1 MTLHYTEMHS
11 MSSSFCEKGLG
22 LREKRGKRKEEGED
36 RKGGRTGKGMRK

>member
-1 MTLHYTEMHS
+1 

-22 LREKRGKRKEEGED
+22 LREKRGKRKEELENRKEEGED